1 MRISDWI
8 LCAFVKEGPYDLV
21 IFMEDGVY
29 FPLQMLWD
37 CILRYANFTEE
48 NNSLCLVTHCFDV
61 VYDKICILILKKC
74 ISLLN

>member
-29 FPLQMLWD
+29 FPLQKLWD
-37 CILRYANFTEE
+37 CILRYVNFTE
-48 NNSLCLVTHCFDV
+48 
-61 VYDKICILILKKC
+61 
-74 ISLLN
+74 